1 MYRLS
6 IHNRLWWVFPQ
17 WNYGLYGSMPAFSGE
32 PLTSVQSHCVWLRV
46 RAYIVQASLGTRSAI
61 GCWNVCP
68 WISRV
73 GRMLESG
80 DQEWQRSNRQWG
92 KRRALILGLMSRK
105 SLLKLTICGYRIVER
120 WCAATV
126 DTCWNSI
133 VIFGLGIEWESR
145 ALWWRLRFSRWTRY
159 TCNNILRTLSL
170 KGIFRTMLCV
180 FTTHRIFQGSWL
192 SIIFWSNISLLRCRE
207 LEAWHHHGDQIH
219 GYLSITQK

>member
-6 IHNRLWWVFPQ
+6 IHNRLWGIFPQ
-17 WNYGLYGSMPAFSGE
+17 WNYGLYGPMPAFSGE

-73 GRMLESG
+73 GRTLESG

-92 KRRALILGLMSRK
+92 KRRAPILGLMSRK
-105 SLLKLTICGYRIVER
+105 SLLKLTTCGYRMAER

-126 DTCWNSI
+126 DCWHLLKLNCYFWTAI
-133 VIFGLGIEWESR
+133 VVTFVWDSVDEPDTLV
-145 ALWWRLRFSRWTRY
+145 L
-159 TCNNILRTLSL
+159 ILPEPW
-170 KGIFRTMLCV
+170 V
-180 FTTHRIFQGSWL
+180 
-192 SIIFWSNISLLRCRE
+192 
-207 LEAWHHHGDQIH
+207 
-219 GYLSITQK
+219 